1 MPLPIVTITIF
12 EVILIRRESAH
23 GLGGTVTV
31 SCISS
36 ASGRS
41 IARFETA
48 RNTRTDANTAGATNR
63 CNPRLFEERNV
74 SLDGKPPNP
83 WTACPAFST
92 WSSSS
97 TRVLEEIHPMG
108 HPIGG
113 YSEKELKGLS
123 KRQRAALKKEA
134 LRHLRTSPEI
144 HKIINTQPRYLTE
157 HPKIR
162 RALRTKLRRT
172 YNRLKSK

>member
-1 MPLPIVTITIF
+1 
-12 EVILIRRESAH
+12 
-23 GLGGTVTV
+23 
-31 SCISS
+31 
-36 ASGRS
+36 
-41 IARFETA
+41 
-48 RNTRTDANTAGATNR
+48 
-63 CNPRLFEERNV
+63 
-74 SLDGKPPNP
+74 
-83 WTACPAFST
+83 
-92 WSSSS
+92 
-97 TRVLEEIHPMG
+97 MG

-134 LRHLRTSPEI
+134 LRYLRTSPEI
-144 HKIINTQPRYLTE
+144 HKIINAQPGYLTE